1 LSWAPGLGDGDL
13 NQATPAH
20 QAEPVDQDWLQLA
33 ACALAIGYAGAK
45 LTRLA
50 DAIGEKT
57 GMSGS
62 WVGLLLLAAVTSL
75 PELATGISAVTVA
88 QAPNIAIGDALGS
101 TVFNLA
107 LLVMLDVLH
116 RPDTIYSRAGTG
128 HILSAAFGVILLG
141 IVGVSVLLQ
150 RERVVPALGWV
161 GGYTPL
167 LVVLYLTAMRS
178 VFAYEQRQT
187 SPPAP
192 GVAPRY
198 NGLSLRTASLQFA
211 LFAGIVA
218 VAGVWLPVVGGRIAD
233 EMGWSRTF
241 VGTLLIAGATSL
253 PEVVV
258 TLAALRLRALDM
270 AIGGLL
276 GSNLFDLL
284 IIAID
289 DSFYTRGPILAD
301 VSPVHAVTAFSA
313 VMMTGA
319 VIIGLVYRPR
329 RRLLRTM
336 SVVSVALM
344 VVYLL
349 NVYVLF
355 VHRE

>member
-1 LSWAPGLGDGDL
+1 MGRMG
-13 NQATPAH
+13 H
-20 QAEPVDQDWLQLA
+20 DWLQLA
-33 ACALAIGYAGAK
+33 ICALAIAYAGAR

-88 QAPNIAIGDALGS
+88 QAPNIAVGDVLGS

-116 RPDTIYSRAGTG
+116 RPDTIYSRASSG
-128 HILSAAFGVILLG
+128 HILSAGFGVILLG
-141 IVGVSVLLQ
+141 VVGASVLLE
-150 RERVVPALGWV
+150 REHLLPTLGSV

-167 LVVLYLTAMRS
+167 LVLLYGLAMRS
-178 VFAYEQRQT
+178 LFSYEQRQAMARA
-187 SPPAP
+187 PAT
-192 GVAPRY
+192 APRY
-198 NGLSLRTASLQFA
+198 GELKLRKVSLQFA
-211 LFAGIVA
+211 FFAAIVTL
-218 VAGVWLPVVGGRIAD
+218 AGVWLPIAGSRIAD
-233 EMGWSRTF
+233 EMGWSPTF
-241 VGTLLIAGATSL
+241 VGTLLVAGATSL
-253 PEVVV
+253 PKVVA
-258 TLAALRLRALDM
+258 TLAAWRLRALDM

-284 IIAID
+284 IIAVD
-289 DSFYTRGPILAD
+289 DVFCTRGSLLAD

-313 VMMTGA
+313 VMMSGA
-319 VIIGLVYRPR
+319 VIVGLVYRPR
-329 RRLLRTM
+329 QRVLRTM
-336 SVVSVALM
+336 SVVGVALL

>member
-1 LSWAPGLGDGDL
+1 MAS
-13 NQATPAH
+13 Q
-20 QAEPVDQDWLQLA
+20 WLQLA
-33 ACALAIGYAGAK
+33 VCALAIAYAGSR

-57 GMSGS
+57 GMSAS
-62 WVGLLLLAAVTSL
+62 WVGVLLLAAVTSL

-88 QAPNIAIGDALGS
+88 NAPNIAVGDVLGS

-107 LLVMLDVLH
+107 LLVVLDILH
-116 RPDTIYSRAGTG
+116 RPDTIYGRASTG
-128 HILSAAFGVILLG
+128 HILSAGFGVILLSV
-141 IVGVSVLLQ
+141 VGASVLLQ
-150 RERVVPALGWV
+150 RSHLLPVFASL

-167 LVVLYLTAMRS
+167 LLVLYLLAMRS
-178 VFAYEQRQT
+178 MYSYEQREANAR
-187 SPPAP
+187 PPA
-192 GVAPRY
+192 GQRRY
-198 NGLSLRTASLQFA
+198 DALTLRSAALQFA
-211 LFAGIVA
+211 LFAGIVTL
-218 VAGVWLPVVGGRIAD
+218 AGTWLPIAGTRIAD

-241 VGTLLIAGATSL
+241 VGTLLVAGATSL

-284 IIAID
+284 IVAVD
-289 DSFYTRGPILAD
+289 DVFYTRGSLLAD

-313 VMMTGA
+313 VMMSGA

-329 RRLLRTM
+329 RRLLGTM
-336 SVVSVALM
+336 SVVSAALLA
-344 VVYLL
+344 VYLV

-355 VHRE
+355 VHRD

>member
-1 LSWAPGLGDGDL
+1 MHL
-13 NQATPAH
+13 
-20 QAEPVDQDWLQLA
+20 EWLQLTV
-33 ACALAIGYAGAK
+33 CALAIAYAGAK

-57 GMSGS
+57 GMSSS

-88 QAPNIAIGDALGS
+88 QAPNIAVGDVLGS

-107 LLVMLDVLH
+107 LLVLLDTLN
-116 RPDTIYSRAGTG
+116 RPYSIYTSASPG
-128 HILSAAFGVILLG
+128 HILSAAFGVVLLSV
-141 IVGVSVLLQ
+141 VGASILLQ
-150 RERVVPALGWV
+150 REQVLPGLGSI

-167 LVVLYLTAMRS
+167 LVVVYLLAMRS
-178 VFAYEQRQT
+178 VFSYERREAT
-187 SPPAP
+187 TREPTRAP
-192 GVAPRY
+192 QYAAI
-198 NGLSLRTASLQFA
+198 SLQKAALQFA
-211 LFAGIVA
+211 LFAAVVA
-218 VAGVWLPVVGGRIAD
+218 VAGVWLPIAGSRIAD

-276 GSNLFDLL
+276 GSNLFDIL

-289 DSFYTRGPILAD
+289 DVFYRRGSILAD
-301 VSPVHAVTAFSA
+301 VSSVHAVTAFSA

-329 RRLLRTM
+329 RRLLQTM
-336 SVVSVALM
+336 SVISFALLA
-344 VVYLL
+344 VYVI

>member
-1 LSWAPGLGDGDL
+1 M
-13 NQATPAH
+13 ATH
-20 QAEPVDQDWLQLA
+20 WLQLA
-33 ACALAIGYAGAK
+33 ACALAIAYAGSR

-62 WVGLLLLAAVTSL
+62 WVGVLLLAAVTSL

-88 QAPNIAIGDALGS
+88 NTPNIAVGDVLGS
-101 TVFNLA
+101 AVFNLA
-107 LLVMLDVLH
+107 LLVLLDILH
-116 RPDTIYSRAGTG
+116 RPDTIYSRASTG
-128 HILSAAFGVILLG
+128 HILSAAFGVILLSV
-141 IVGVSVLLQ
+141 VGASVLLQ
-150 RERVVPALGWV
+150 RSQLLPALGSI
-161 GGYTPL
+161 GAYTPL
-167 LVVLYLTAMRS
+167 LVVLYLLAMRS
-178 VFAYEQRQT
+178 VFSYEQRHAVGQ
-187 SPPAP
+187 PPA
-192 GVAPRY
+192 GERRY
-198 NGLSLRTASLQFA
+198 DAITLRRAALQFGF
-211 LFAGIVA
+211 FAGIVTL
-218 VAGVWLPVVGGRIAD
+218 AGIWLPIAGTRIAD

-241 VGTLLIAGATSL
+241 VGTLLVAGATSM

-284 IIAID
+284 IVAVD
-289 DSFYTRGPILAD
+289 DVFYTRGSLLAD

-313 VMMTGA
+313 VMMSGA

-336 SVVSVALM
+336 SVVSAALLA
-344 VVYLL
+344 VYLV

>member
-1 LSWAPGLGDGDL
+1 MG
-13 NQATPAH
+13 N
-20 QAEPVDQDWLQLA
+20 DWFQLA
-33 ACALAIGYAGAK
+33 GCALAIGYAGAR

-62 WVGLLLLAAVTSL
+62 WVGLLLAAVTSL
-75 PELATGISAVTVA
+75 PELATGVSAVTVA
-88 QAPNIAIGDALGS
+88 HAPNIAVGDVLGS

-116 RPDTIYSRAGTG
+116 RPDTIYSRASTG
-128 HILSAAFGVILLG
+128 HVLSAGFGVILLG
-141 IVGVSVLLQ
+141 VVGASVLLE
-150 RERVVPALGWV
+150 REHVLPRLGSI

-167 LVVLYLTAMRS
+167 LVVLYLLALRS
-178 VFAYEQRQT
+178 VFSYERREAATGQAAQE
-187 SPPAP
+187 
-192 GVAPRY
+192 PRY
-198 NGLSLRTASLQFA
+198 AGLSLRKASLQFTI
-211 LFAGIVA
+211 FAGIVT
-218 VAGVWLPVVGGRIAD
+218 VAGVWLPIAGSRIAD
-233 EMGWSRTF
+233 EMGWTRTF
-241 VGTLLIAGATSL
+241 VGTLLVAGATSL

-270 AIGGLL
+270 AIAGLL

-284 IIAID
+284 IIAVD
-289 DSFYTRGPILAD
+289 DGFYTKGSILAD

-313 VMMTGA
+313 AMMSGA
-319 VIIGLVYRPR
+319 VIVGLVYRPR
-329 RRLLRTM
+329 QRVLRTM
-336 SVVSVALM
+336 SIVSAALLA
-344 VVYLL
+344 VYLV

>member
-1 LSWAPGLGDGDL
+1 MG
-13 NQATPAH
+13 N
-20 QAEPVDQDWLQLA
+20 DWLQLA
-33 ACALAIGYAGAK
+33 ACALAIGFAGAR

-75 PELATGISAVTVA
+75 PELATGISAVTAA
-88 QAPNIAIGDALGS
+88 QAPNIAIGDVLGS

-116 RPDTIYSRAGTG
+116 RPDTIYSRASTG
-128 HILSAAFGVILLG
+128 HVLSAGFGVILLAV
-141 IVGVSVLLQ
+141 VGASVLLE
-150 RERVVPALGWV
+150 REHVLPGFGSV

-167 LVVLYLTAMRS
+167 LVVLYLLALRS
-178 VFAYEQRQT
+178 VFSYERREARAGT
-187 SPPAP
+187 SP
-192 GVAPRY
+192 GEPRY
-198 NGLSLRTASLQFA
+198 AGLSLRTASLQFA
-211 LFAGIVA
+211 VFAGIVT
-218 VAGVWLPVVGGRIAD
+218 VAGVWLPIAGSHIAD
-233 EMGWSRTF
+233 EMGWTRTF
-241 VGTLLIAGATSL
+241 VGTLLVAGATSL

-270 AIGGLL
+270 AIAGLL

-284 IIAID
+284 IIAVD
-289 DSFYTRGPILAD
+289 DLFYPKGSILAD
-301 VSPVHAVTAFSA
+301 VSSVHAVTALSA
-313 VMMTGA
+313 AMMSGA
-319 VIIGLVYRPR
+319 VIVGLVYRPR
-329 RRLLRTM
+329 QRVLRTM
-336 SVVSVALM
+336 SIVSAALLA
-344 VVYLL
+344 VYLI

>member
-1 LSWAPGLGDGDL
+1 MGY
-13 NQATPAH
+13 
-20 QAEPVDQDWLQLA
+20 DWLQLA
-33 ACALAIGYAGAK
+33 ACALAIAYAGAR

-75 PELATGISAVTVA
+75 PELATGISAVTAA
-88 QAPNIAIGDALGS
+88 QSPDIAVGDVLGS

-116 RPDTIYSRAGTG
+116 RPDTIYLRAGTG
-128 HILSAAFGVILLG
+128 HILSAGFGVILLG
-141 IVGVSVLLQ
+141 VVGASVLLE
-150 RERVVPALGWV
+150 REHVLPGLGWV

-167 LVVLYLTAMRS
+167 LGVLYLLAMGS
-178 VFAYEQRQT
+178 VFSYERRQAST
-187 SPPAP
+187 REPA
-192 GVAPRY
+192 GEPRHA
-198 NGLSLRTASLQFA
+198 GLSLRTAAWQFA

-218 VAGVWLPVVGGRIAD
+218 LAGVWLPIAGSRIAD

-241 VGTLLIAGATSL
+241 VGTLLVAGATSL

-284 IIAID
+284 IIAVD
-289 DSFYTRGPILAD
+289 DVFYTKGSLLAD
-301 VSPVHAVTAFSA
+301 VSPMHAVTAFSA
-313 VMMTGA
+313 AMMSGA
-319 VIIGLVYRPR
+319 VIVGLVYRPHGR
-329 RRLLRTM
+329 VLRTM
-336 SVVSVALM
+336 SVVSAALLA
-344 VVYLL
+344 VYLI